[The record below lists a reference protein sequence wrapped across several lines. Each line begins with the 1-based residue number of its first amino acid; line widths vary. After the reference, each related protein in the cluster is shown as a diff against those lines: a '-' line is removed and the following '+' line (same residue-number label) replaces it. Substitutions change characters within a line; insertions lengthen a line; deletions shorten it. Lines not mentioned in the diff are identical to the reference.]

1 MLSDDERVFFEVDD
15 RQDNRRRRN
24 GLELFR
30 AVDQETFRFTEIDFG
45 EVKFYFGAVV
55 GTLRQMRREKSRY
68 LLGGATAVPTALD
81 FSILTLI
88 FYCFLCRL
96 FRVLFFAVFEC
107 YFIRFSACFACFLRL
122 CFCRFLCLF
131 THFLRFASAS
141 IASIYPSKPLPEI
154 VLIA

>member
-68 LLGGATAVPTALD
+68 LLGGGDGRRADDFGFFRVIARNEVSARSRTAFRIRTLD
-81 FSILTLI
+81 FMS
-88 FYCFLCRL
+88 
-96 FRVLFFAVFEC
+96 
-107 YFIRFSACFACFLRL
+107 
-122 CFCRFLCLF
+122 
-131 THFLRFASAS
+131 
-141 IASIYPSKPLPEI
+141 
-154 VLIA
+154 

>member
-24 GLELFR
+24 GPELFR

-68 LLGGATAVPTALD
+68 LLGGGDGRRADD
-81 FSILTLI
+81 FG
-88 FYCFLCRL
+88 F
-96 FRVLFFAVFEC
+96 FRVVARNEV
-107 YFIRFSACFACFLRL
+107 SAQQEQDCFQNQNVGF
-122 CFCRFLCLF
+122 
-131 THFLRFASAS
+131 HVVM
-141 IASIYPSKPLPEI
+141 
-154 VLIA
+154 VLGLK

>member
-68 LLGGATAVPTALD
+68 LLGGGD
-81 FSILTLI
+81 G
-88 FYCFLCRL
+88 R
-96 FRVLFFAVFEC
+96 R
-107 YFIRFSACFACFLRL
+107 ACLL
-122 CFCRFLCLF
+122 Y
-131 THFLRFASAS
+131 TS
-141 IASIYPSKPLPEI
+141 PSPRD
-154 VLIA
+154 

>member
-55 GTLRQMRREKSRY
+55 GTLRQM
-68 LLGGATAVPTALD
+68 
-81 FSILTLI
+81 
-88 FYCFLCRL
+88 
-96 FRVLFFAVFEC
+96 
-107 YFIRFSACFACFLRL
+107 
-122 CFCRFLCLF
+122 
-131 THFLRFASAS
+131 
-141 IASIYPSKPLPEI
+141 
-154 VLIA
+154 

>member
-1 MLSDDERVFFEVDD
+1 MTVGEAPPILLYTRFKVILPDSVSVSTGLLLERVSGVAQQMLSDDERVFFEVDD

-68 LLGGATAVPTALD
+68 LLGGGNGRRADD
-81 FSILTLI
+81 FG
-88 FYCFLCRL
+88 F
-96 FRVLFFAVFEC
+96 FRVIARNEV
-107 YFIRFSACFACFLRL
+107 SAQQEQDCFQNQNVGF
-122 CFCRFLCLF
+122 
-131 THFLRFASAS
+131 HVVM
-141 IASIYPSKPLPEI
+141 
-154 VLIA
+154 VLGLK

>member
-55 GTLRQMRREKSRY
+55 GTLRQMRREKAVTSSEAAT
-68 LLGGATAVPTALD
+68 GGVPTTSGSFESSHATRFPPSRSRTAFRIRTLD
-81 FSILTLI
+81 FMS
-88 FYCFLCRL
+88 
-96 FRVLFFAVFEC
+96 
-107 YFIRFSACFACFLRL
+107 
-122 CFCRFLCLF
+122 
-131 THFLRFASAS
+131 
-141 IASIYPSKPLPEI
+141 
-154 VLIA
+154 